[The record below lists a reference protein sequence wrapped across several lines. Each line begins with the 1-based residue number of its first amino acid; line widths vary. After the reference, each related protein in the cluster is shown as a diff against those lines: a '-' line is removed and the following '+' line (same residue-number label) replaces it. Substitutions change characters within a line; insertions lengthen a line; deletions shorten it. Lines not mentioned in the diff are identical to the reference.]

1 LSYSLSFE
9 PAALKEWNS
18 LDKGVQKQIH
28 SVLVRRLREPHVAS
42 ARLAGNLSG
51 RYKIKHH
58 KSGYRLVYQVV
69 EENLEIVVLSVG
81 KREDKSV
88 YEKAAKRV
96 E

>member
-1 LSYSLSFE
+1 MSYSLSFE

-18 LDKGVQKQIH
+18 LDKGVQ
-28 SVLVRRLREPHVAS
+28 R
-42 ARLAGNLSG
+42 
-51 RYKIKHH
+51 
-58 KSGYRLVYQVV
+58 QVV

-88 YEKAAKRV
+88 YEKAAKRA